1 MNCVLAGFVD
11 SHPVPERFAA
21 AIPVGRIGRVAEVA
35 AVAAFLLSPEASYVT
50 GQSVR
55 ADGGLTRSF

>member
-1 MNCVLAGFVD
+1 M
-11 SHPVPERFAA
+11 R
-21 AIPVGRIGRVAEVA
+21 RVADPAEVA
-35 AVAAFLLSPEASYVT
+35 RVAAFLLSEDAAYVT

>member
-1 MNCVLAGFVD
+1 M
-11 SHPVPERFAA
+11 
-21 AIPVGRIGRVAEVA
+21 GRVAKPEDIARV
-35 AVAAFLLSPEASYVT
+35 VAFLLSEEAGYIT